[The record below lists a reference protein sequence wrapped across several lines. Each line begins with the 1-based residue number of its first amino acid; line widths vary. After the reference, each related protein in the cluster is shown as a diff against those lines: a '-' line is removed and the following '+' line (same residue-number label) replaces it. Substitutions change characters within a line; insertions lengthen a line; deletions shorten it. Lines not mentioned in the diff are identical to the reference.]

1 MKVSGMLGSIM
12 SNKKKNSDMLR
23 EKIKMAIGEQNI
35 PIKRISTA
43 CDIHLTCL
51 YAFLSGQ
58 RNISYDQLE
67 RVMSYL
73 GLTLVPKKGFHFHSD
88 FLEEKERKRQER
100 IAAKRNE

>member
-1 MKVSGMLGSIM
+1 
-12 SNKKKNSDMLR
+12 MLR